1 MNNNI
6 DEGRLNHAISP
17 WHSIGVRL
25 SLSVLGVVIGV
36 FVVGLLVYIYF
47 QEDRVKQETMAF
59 AEKQLTEQLFEAEKL
74 LIGNEAMTEKE
85 KEDSV
90 MGIIKNIKPYKHSY
104 CILLDS
110 AGHYLLHPDSETAVL
125 GKDSADIADSPTIFD
140 KAITTNDPAL
150 DSLGRKM
157 LNGEKGMMEILKGKD
172 YSMAVYRPLQSKGW
186 FVALVCSRLDVLA
199 SLVPSL
205 WFAGIAVAL
214 GILLIFLL
222 CVIAIR
228 RITRPLETLT
238 ESTSEIARGNLQV
251 EVPEI
256 KVEDEMWQLR
266 QSFVHMQRSLLKH
279 IDELTTT
286 TANTERIKSELSIAN
301 NIQQSM
307 MPKTH
312 QPLPDRSDIDIHA
325 SLLPAKEVGG
335 DLYDYYLY
343 KDKLC
348 FIVGDVSGKGIPA
361 ALYMAMT
368 MRVFRIAC
376 RHHINSAHEIAEA
389 MGRTLAE
396 NNESNMFITAFIGVL
411 DLKTNKLG
419 YCNAGHN
426 QPLLVL
432 PDGHCSL
439 LQAESNIPL
448 GIMEHFD
455 FEGDSM
461 DFPIGT
467 KLLVYT
473 DGLTEAEDQQK
484 NQFGEERL
492 ISIMQD
498 LSMLSSREIVNRL
511 NTNVKEFAN
520 GAQQS
525 DDLTILCISKRTPK
539 RTILLTNKKSEV
551 TKLQKFMEGAAKEFG
566 IPDDIQLSLNL
577 AVEEA
582 VVNVIN
588 YAYPEGTKG
597 NIELNVTYAPISESS
612 DATKVISFTLID
624 QGKPFDPTIQAEA
637 DTTSDLEERQIGGL
651 GIHLI
656 RNIMDRTEYLRDGN
670 DNILIMTKTI
680 NK

>member
-1 MNNNI
+1 M
-6 DEGRLNHAISP
+6 DKGPLNHAISP

-25 SLSVLGVVIGV
+25 SLSVLGVAIGV
-36 FVVGLLVYIYF
+36 LVVGLLVYIYF
-47 QEDRVKQETMAF
+47 QEDQVKEKTMML
-59 AEKQLTEQLFEAEKL
+59 AEMQLTEQICEAEKL
-74 LIGNEAMTEKE
+74 MVGDTTLTDKE

-90 MGIIKNIKPYKHSY
+90 MRIIQSIKPYKHSY

-110 AGHYLLHPDSETAVL
+110 AGHYLLHPDPQLAL
-125 GKDSADIADSPTIFD
+125 YGKDSTTLDQKQTIFQR
-140 KAITTNDPAL
+140 AVTTRDPDL

-157 LNGEKGMMEILKGKD
+157 LNGGKGMMEILKDKD
-172 YSMAVYRPLQSKGW
+172 YSMAIYRPLQSKNW
-186 FVALVCSRLDVLA
+186 YVALVCSRLDVFA
-199 SLVPSL
+199 SLMPIIWL
-205 WFAGIAVAL
+205 DGITFL
-214 GILLIFLL
+214 IGILLIFFL

-228 RITRPLETLT
+228 HITRPLEKLT
-238 ESTSEIARGNLQV
+238 ESTSEIARGNLHV
-251 EVPEI
+251 EVPEL

-266 QSFVHMQRSLLKH
+266 QSFVHMQQSLREH
-279 IDELTTT
+279 IAELTIT
-286 TANTERIKSELSIAN
+286 TANNERIKNELSIAN
-301 NIQQSM
+301 SIQHSM

-343 KDKLC
+343 HDKLC

-361 ALYMAMT
+361 ALYMAMA

-389 MGRTLAE
+389 MGRTMAE

-439 LQAESNIPL
+439 LQSESNIPL
-448 GIMEHFD
+448 GILERFD
-455 FEGDSM
+455 YEGDSM
-461 DFPIGT
+461 DFPVGT

-484 NQFGEERL
+484 NQFGEDHL
-492 ISIMQD
+492 ISIMQE
-498 LSMLSSREIVNRL
+498 LSSLSSREIVNTL
-511 NTNVKEFAN
+511 NEKVKDFAN

-525 DDLTILCISKRTPK
+525 DDLTILCISKQAPK
-539 RTILLTNKKSEV
+539 RTILLTNTMSEV
-551 TKLQKFMEGAAKEFG
+551 TKLRSFMEGAAKEFD
-566 IPDDIQLSLNL
+566 IPEDIQLSLNL

-588 YAYPEGTKG
+588 YAYPEGTQG
-597 NIELNVTYAPISESS
+597 NIELSVTYDPNPESP
-612 DATKVISFTLID
+612 DASKDINFTLTD
-624 QGKPFDPTIQAEA
+624 QGIPFDPTSQAEA
-637 DTTSDLEERQIGGL
+637 DTTSDLENRQIGGL
-651 GIHLI
+651 GIHLTQSL
-656 RNIMDRTEYLRDGN
+656 MDRTEYRRDGN
-670 DNILIMTKTI
+670 NNILIMTKTI
-680 NK
+680 NL

>member
-1 MNNNI
+1 MNNHI
-6 DEGRLNHAISP
+6 DEGQLSHAISP

-25 SLSVLGVVIGV
+25 SLSVLGVAIGV

-47 QEDRVKQETMAF
+47 QEDQVKEKTMTY
-59 AEKQLTEQLFEAEKL
+59 AEMQLTEQICEAEKL
-74 LIGNEAMTEKE
+74 LVGNETMTEKE

-90 MGIIKNIKPYKHSY
+90 LRIIKDIKPYKHSF
-104 CILLDS
+104 CILLDAS
-110 AGHYLLHPDSETAVL
+110 GHYLLHPNSYLTVYD
-125 GKDSADIADSPTIFD
+125 KDSVTIASKPTIFER
-140 KAITTNDPAL
+140 ARMTGDPAL

-172 YSMAVYRPLQSKGW
+172 YSMAVYRPLQTKGW
-186 FVALVCSRLDVLA
+186 SVALVCSRLDVFS
-199 SLVPSL
+199 SLMPIM

-214 GILLIFLL
+214 GILLMFFL

-228 RITRPLETLT
+228 HITRPLETLT
-238 ESTSEIARGNLQV
+238 ASTSEIARGNLHV
-251 EVPEI
+251 EVPEL

-266 QSFVHMQRSLLKH
+266 QLFVHMQKSLRKH
-279 IDELTTT
+279 IAELTIS
-286 TANTERIKSELSIAN
+286 TANNERIKSELSIAN
-301 NIQQSM
+301 NIQHSM

-343 KDKLC
+343 HDKLC
-348 FIVGDVSGKGIPA
+348 FIVGDVSGKGVPA

-448 GIMEHFD
+448 GIMERFD

-461 DFPIGT
+461 DFPVGT

-492 ISIMQD
+492 ISIMEE
-498 LSMLSSREIVNRL
+498 LSNLSSHEIVKTL
-511 NTNVKEFAN
+511 NAKVKEFAN

-525 DDLTILCISKRTPK
+525 DDLTILCISKRTP
-539 RTILLTNKKSEV
+539 RRSILLNNKMSEV
-551 TKLQKFMEGAAKEFG
+551 TKLRNFMEGAAKEFG
-566 IPDDIQLSLNL
+566 IPDDIRLSLNL

-588 YAYPEGTKG
+588 YAYPKGTMG
-597 NIELNVTYAPISESS
+597 DIELNVTYAPNPESS
-612 DATKVISFTLID
+612 DDAKVINFTLID
-624 QGKPFDPTIQAEA
+624 QGIPFDPTTQAEA
-637 DTTSDLEERQIGGL
+637 DTTSDLENREIGGL
-651 GIHLI
+651 GIHLFQ
-656 RNIMDRTEYLRDGN
+656 NLMDRTEYQRDGN

-680 NK
+680 N

>member
-1 MNNNI
+1 MN
-6 DEGRLNHAISP
+6 DSFDDRQLYAGISP

-25 SLSVLGVVIGV
+25 SLSVLGVAIGV
-36 FVVGLLVYIYF
+36 FVAGLLVYVYF
-47 QEDRVKQETMAF
+47 QEDQVKHETMMF
-59 AEKQLTEQLFEAEKL
+59 AELQLTEQICEAEKL
-74 LIGNEAMTEKE
+74 LVGDTTLSETAKQ
-85 KEDSV
+85 DSV
-90 MGIIKNIKPYKHSY
+90 MQIIRNIKPYKHSF

-110 AGHYLLHPDSETAVL
+110 SGHYLLHPDSRLTVY
-125 GKDSADIADSPTIFD
+125 GKDSATAARMPTIFQR
-140 KAITTNDPAL
+140 AVTTEDPDL

-157 LNGEKGMMEILKGKD
+157 LNREKGMMEILKGKE
-172 YSMAVYRPLQSKGW
+172 YSMAVYRPLQSTDW
-186 FVALVCSRLDVLA
+186 SVALVCSRLDVFS
-199 SLVPSL
+199 SLSSIL
-205 WFAGIAVAL
+205 WFAGIAVVL
-214 GILLIFLL
+214 GVLMMFVL

-228 RITRPLETLT
+228 RITKPLETLT
-238 ESTSEIARGNLQV
+238 ASTSEIARGNLHA
-251 EVPEI
+251 EVPEL
-256 KVEDEMWQLR
+256 KEKDEMWQLR
-266 QSFVHMQRSLLKH
+266 QSFVHMQQSLRKH
-279 IDELTTT
+279 IEELTIT
-286 TANTERIKSELSIAN
+286 TANNERIKNELSIAN
-301 NIQQSM
+301 NIQQRM

-343 KDKLC
+343 HDKLC

-389 MGRTLAE
+389 MGRTMAE

-439 LQAESNIPL
+439 LQSESNIPL
-448 GIMEHFD
+448 GILERFD
-455 FEGDSM
+455 YEGDSM
-461 DFPIGT
+461 DFPVGT

-484 NQFGEERL
+484 NQFGEDHL
-492 ISIMQD
+492 ISIMQE
-498 LSMLSSREIVNRL
+498 LSSLSSREIVNTL
-511 NTNVKEFAN
+511 NEKVKEFAN
-520 GAQQS
+520 GAEQS
-525 DDLTILCISKRTPK
+525 DDLTILCISKQAPK
-539 RTILLTNKKSEV
+539 RTILLTNKLSEV
-551 TKLQKFMEGAAKEFG
+551 TKLRQFMEGAGKEFG
-566 IPDDIQLSLNL
+566 IPDDVQLSLNL

-588 YAYPEGTKG
+588 YAYPDDTTGE
-597 NIELNVTYAPISESS
+597 IELSVTSAPAPDSS
-612 DATKVISFTLID
+612 DSAKAIRFTLKD
-624 QGKPFDPTIQAEA
+624 KGKPFNPTAQAEA
-637 DTTSDLEERQIGGL
+637 DTISGLEERQIGGL

-656 RNIMDRTEYLRDGN
+656 RNIMDQMEYRREADSN
-670 DNILIMTKTI
+670 VLIMTKNI
-680 NK
+680 N